1 MKNLIKLLVIVIS
14 LSCNSEDKKMI
25 AENEIQ
31 KFLKEQNMNII
42 DSASVKKVNVRI
54 KSKTVEGAK
63 QAILEVT
70 ELQRRFILKHQDL
83 NKSQKPNTIRMK
95 PITFENEAH
104 KNRFI
109 DSIMS
114 NQKYFPPKN
123 ISQINQ
129 LKKEYFIELNKILKK
144 YEDK

>member
-1 MKNLIKLLVIVIS
+1 MRNLFKLLVIVIFF
-14 LSCNSEDKKMI
+14 SCNSDDEKMV
-25 AENEIQ
+25 AENEIL
-31 KFLKEQNMNII
+31 KFLKEQNMDIV
-42 DSASVKKVNVRI
+42 DSASVKKVNVHI
-54 KSKTVEGAK
+54 KSKTAEGAK

-70 ELQRRFILKHQDL
+70 ELQRRYVFKLQDL
-83 NKSQKPNTIRMK
+83 NKSQKPDTDRMK

-104 KNRFI
+104 KKRFI

-114 NQKYFPPKN
+114 NHKYSPPKN
-123 ISQINQ
+123 VSKINQ